1 LAAAVAV
8 TDARLQQIFADS
20 TNLVWPL
27 AVACAWLLGEI
38 IFRSTRLPRIST
50 YGVVGFA
57 LSYAQLGVLPRP
69 SESAMMLVA
78 NIALGLILFEFG
90 YRTNLRWLRTNFWVG
105 VSGLLES
112 LATFAAVYVTA
123 QAFGAGALT
132 SALLAALAMAT
143 SPAEV
148 LRVVNEQ
155 RSAGQVTERAMHLS
169 ALNCV
174 LSVVSFNA
182 VVGFWAFRDSGSVWH
197 AASSSVVVFGVSV
210 ALGAAFGMV
219 LPALLRMLGRLEQ
232 TATIGFAVAVLV
244 LVALAHVLK
253 MSPVLAA
260 LTFGFVV
267 RHRRV
272 TLNPAQRN
280 FGALG
285 DLLCVLLFVFIG
297 ATLAWPRVM
306 SGLGL
311 AMAIV
316 AVRFS
321 TKIVGSLLLAHVSGI
336 SWRKGSLAGLALSPM
351 SALVMALLVQT
362 RYMGINLM
370 EQLAALAGATLV
382 LVIAGPL
389 LTQLALKW
397 AHEVP
402 EAGEG

>member
-1 LAAAVAV
+1 MAV
-8 TDARLQQIFADS
+8 TEGTLLQNFAES

-27 AVACAWLLGEI
+27 AVACAWLLGEL
-38 IFRSTRLPRIST
+38 IFRATRLPRIST
-50 YGVVGFA
+50 YGLVGFG

-69 SESAMMLVA
+69 SESAMMLMA

-90 YRTNLRWLRTNFWVG
+90 YRTNLRWLRINFWVG

-112 LATFAAVYVTA
+112 LATFAAVYFTA
-123 QAFGAGALT
+123 QAFGAGTLT
-132 SALLAALAMAT
+132 AALLAALAMAT

-174 LSVVSFNA
+174 LSVVIFNA
-182 VVGFWAFRDSGSVWH
+182 VVGFWAFRDSGSLWH

-210 ALGAAFGMV
+210 ALGAAFGIV
-219 LPALLRMLGRLEQ
+219 LPALLRVLGRLEQ
-232 TATIGFAVAVLV
+232 TATIGFAVGVLV
-244 LVALAHVLK
+244 LVAFAHALK

-316 AVRFS
+316 AVRFL
-321 TKIVGSLLLAHVSGI
+321 TKVVGSLLLAHVSGI

-382 LVIAGPL
+382 LGIAGPL